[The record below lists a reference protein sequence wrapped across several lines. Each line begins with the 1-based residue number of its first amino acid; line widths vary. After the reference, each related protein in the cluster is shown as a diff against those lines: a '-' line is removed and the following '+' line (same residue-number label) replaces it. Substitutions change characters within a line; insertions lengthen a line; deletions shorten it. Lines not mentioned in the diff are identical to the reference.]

1 MDQPGVKK
9 VAAVTLGCKL
19 NYAESSSILE
29 GLAALGWHIVERPEE
44 AGLIIVHTCA
54 VTGEAERKCRQRIRG
69 LIRRNPGAAV
79 VAIGCYSQL
88 RPEQLAGIEGVRAVL
103 GTEEKFLLDRYEEA
117 VSGTATGVAVEVGPL
132 SAMREAHAGSSLP
145 AGSGAA
151 RTRAFLKIQDGCDYG
166 CSYCTIPLAR
176 GRSRSLPPE
185 AVVARAHALAASGY
199 RELVLTGVNTGD
211 YRFGTTGFAEL
222 LGRLEEVAVPRIR
235 ISSLEPDLLSDRVLQ
250 AVAASRR
257 IVPHF
262 HLPLQSGS
270 DRVLRL
276 MGRRYDT
283 ATYRERLEAAMGLI
297 EGCAVGADVMVGFP
311 GEEEADFEAMYRF
324 LEALPL
330 AYLHV
335 FNCSVR
341 PSTALESRVSSGR
354 AQRVHPKEAARRSA
368 LLSALGRRHQERF
381 ASGFV
386 GSSCRV
392 LFEECRPL
400 LSGGFS
406 CSGYSPNYLRVV
418 VEDVRGGLAGREL
431 PVELAKLGEDLN
443 LYGRLLS

>member
-1 MDQPGVKK
+1 MTVLQLSREVQGVLAGIAVLLV
-9 VAAVTLGCKL
+9 VATVVARLLK
-19 NYAESSSILE
+19 
-29 GLAALGWHIVERPEE
+29 
-44 AGLIIVHTCA
+44 
-54 VTGEAERKCRQRIRG
+54 
-69 LIRRNPGAAV
+69 RRNPGAAV

-250 AVAASRR
+250 VVAASRR

-270 DRVLRL
+270 DRILSG
-276 MGRRYDT
+276 MGRPYT
-283 ATYRERLEAAMGLI
+283 AGYYRDLVCKVRSASE
-297 EGCAVGADVMVGFP
+297 DVAIGSDIMVGFP
-311 GEEEADFEAMYRF
+311 GEDQSCFEETRSLLQD
-324 LEALPL
+324 LDVT
-330 AYLHV
+330 YLHV
-335 FNCSVR
+335 FPYSVR
-341 PSTALESRVSSGR
+341 PGTPAATYASQVDAAEKRDRARILRDLSRMKKD
-354 AQRVHPKEAARRSA
+354 AFIRS
-368 LLSALGRRHQERF
+368 Q
-381 ASGFV
+381 V
-386 GSSCRV
+386 GSTGDIIVTKTNSDS
-392 LFEECRPL
+392 F
-400 LSGGFS
+400 SGITS
-406 CSGYSPNYLRVV
+406 NYLRVQVPGSAEMNDLVRICLVDYEGGV
-418 VEDVRGGLAGREL
+418 VTGR
-431 PVELAKLGEDLN
+431 ACG
-443 LYGRLLS
+443 